1 MSLSRSELKGCRAR
15 EIEEMGKVVREVGQE
30 VEMAG
35 MEVWKKVREEVG
47 KRTATA
53 LYTRGWKGS
62 WNTGCGIANQHGKS
76 MPQLRT
82 ELGIAT

>member
-1 MSLSRSELKGCRAR
+1 MSSSRSELKGCMGR

-35 MEVWKKVREEVG
+35 MEVWKKVREDAG

-53 LYTRGWKGS
+53 LHKRCWKGS
-62 WNTGCGIANQHGKS
+62 WNTGWGIAN
-76 MPQLRT
+76 
-82 ELGIAT
+82 